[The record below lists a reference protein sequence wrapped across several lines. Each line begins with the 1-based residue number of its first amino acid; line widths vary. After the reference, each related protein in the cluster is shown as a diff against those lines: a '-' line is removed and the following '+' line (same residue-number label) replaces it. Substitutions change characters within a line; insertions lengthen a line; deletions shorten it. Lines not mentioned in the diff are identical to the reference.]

1 MTESGSGASGA
12 GRRPKVGLMAW
23 NATASLEGDRDP
35 GWGDIEE
42 IVLRAEDVGFDSVW
56 VPDEL
61 HWRAE
66 GQADLAFWE
75 VWTLLAALAATTSR
89 VRLGTLVCCTN
100 YRNPALLAK
109 MAATVDEISDGRLVL
124 GLGAGWSE
132 RQFRTF
138 GYPADHLL
146 DRFEEALAI
155 IRGLLRDGRVTCEGR
170 YYQAQDAA
178 LLPAGP
184 RPGGI
189 PIMLGGGSGRM
200 MRLAARYTEGW
211 NAFLIGGDCS
221 PDHVSSLLARLDEA
235 CATEG
240 RDPAT
245 LERSAGVMVA
255 FSDDPYL
262 VGPADWTHGALRG
275 TPAQL
280 AEQLR
285 VLAGIGLGHLQLG
298 ISPPTPGAVEEFGR
312 VLELLDAG

>member
-23 NATASLEGDRDP
+23 NATGSLEGGRDP

-75 VWTLLAALAATTSR
+75 GWTLLAALAATTSR

-109 MAATVDEISDGRLVL
+109 MAATVDEISRGRLVL
-124 GLGAGWSE
+124 GLGAGWSTD
-132 RQFRTF
+132 QFEMF
-138 GYPADHLL
+138 GYEADHLF
-146 DRFEEALAI
+146 DRFEESLGI
-155 IRGLLRDGRVTCEGR
+155 ILGLLRDGHVTFEGR
-170 YYQAQDAA
+170 YQRTRDAA

-189 PIMLGGGSGRM
+189 PILLGVEHSRG
-200 MRLAARYTEGW
+200 MRLAARHADTW
-211 NAFLIGGDCS
+211 NAFLPRRD
-221 PDHVSSLLARLDEA
+221 LAVEIPRLCAELDAA
-235 CATEG
+235 CAAED

-245 LERSAGVMVA
+245 LARTVSLMALLEDVPFVVQGS
-255 FSDDPYL
+255 
-262 VGPADWTHGALRG
+262 DWTERALRG
-275 TPAQL
+275 SSDEIA
-280 AEQLR
+280 AGLR
-285 VLAGIGLGHLQLG
+285 SIAAMGIEEVQVGVVPYSLAGI
-298 ISPPTPGAVEEFGR
+298 ERFGR
-312 VLELLDAG
+312 VLEAL

>member
-1 MTESGSGASGA
+1 MTESGLGASGA

-109 MAATVDEISDGRLVL
+109 MAATVDEISRGRLVL
-124 GLGAGWSE
+124 GLGAGWSKD
-132 RQFRTF
+132 QFEMF
-138 GYPADHLL
+138 GYEADHLF
-146 DRFEEALAI
+146 DRFEESLEI
-155 IRGLLRDGRVTCEGR
+155 ILGLLRDGHVTFEGR
-170 YYQAQDAA
+170 YQRTRDAA

-189 PIMLGGGSGRM
+189 PILLGVEHSRG
-200 MRLAARYTEGW
+200 MRLAARHADTW
-211 NAFLIGGDCS
+211 NAFLPRRD
-221 PDHVSSLLARLDEA
+221 LAVEVPRLCAELDAA
-235 CATEG
+235 CAAED

-245 LERSAGVMVA
+245 LARTVSLMALLEDVPFVVQGS
-255 FSDDPYL
+255 
-262 VGPADWTHGALRG
+262 DWTERALRG
-275 TPAQL
+275 SSDEIA
-280 AEQLR
+280 AGLR
-285 VLAGIGLGHLQLG
+285 SIAAMGIEEVQVGVVPYSLAGI
-298 ISPPTPGAVEEFGR
+298 ERFGR
-312 VLELLDAG
+312 VLEAL

>member
-1 MTESGSGASGA
+1 MTESGLGASGA

-23 NATASLEGDRDP
+23 NATGSLEGGRDP

-75 VWTLLAALAATTSR
+75 GWTLLAALAATTSR

-109 MAATVDEISDGRLVL
+109 MAATVDEISRGRLVL
-124 GLGAGWSE
+124 GLGAGWSTD
-132 RQFRTF
+132 QFEMF
-138 GYPADHLL
+138 GYEADHLF
-146 DRFEEALAI
+146 DRFEESLGI
-155 IRGLLRDGRVTCEGR
+155 ILGLLRDGHVTFEGR
-170 YYQAQDAA
+170 YQRTRDAA

-189 PIMLGGGSGRM
+189 PILLGVEHSRG
-200 MRLAARYTEGW
+200 MRLAARHADTW
-211 NAFLIGGDCS
+211 NAFLPRRD
-221 PDHVSSLLARLDEA
+221 LAVEIPRLCAELDAA
-235 CATEG
+235 CAAED

-245 LERSAGVMVA
+245 LARTVSLMALLEDVPFVVQGS
-255 FSDDPYL
+255 
-262 VGPADWTHGALRG
+262 DWTERALRG
-275 TPAQL
+275 SSDEIA
-280 AEQLR
+280 AGLR
-285 VLAGIGLGHLQLG
+285 SIAAMGIEEVQVGVVPYSLAGI
-298 ISPPTPGAVEEFGR
+298 ERFGR
-312 VLELLDAG
+312 VLEAL

>member
-1 MTESGSGASGA
+1 MVGESLGA
-12 GRRPKVGLMAW
+12 PL
-23 NATASLEGDRDP
+23 
-35 GWGDIEE
+35 GWREH
-42 IVLRAEDVGFDSVW
+42 LALAQAAEAAGFDSLW
-56 VPDEL
+56 IADEL
-61 HWRAE
+61 LYEFDDAPPVAW
-66 GQADLAFWE
+66 WE
-75 VWTLLAALAATTSR
+75 CWTMLAAVGAATTQ
-89 VRLGTLVCCTN
+89 VEFGTFVTCTN
-100 YRNPALLAK
+100 YRNPALVAK

-155 IRGLLRDGRVTCEGR
+155 IRGLLRDGRVTCEGH

-285 VLAGIGLGHLQLG
+285 VLAGIGLGHVQLG

>member
-23 NATASLEGDRDP
+23 NATGSLEGGRDP

-66 GQADLAFWE
+66 GQADVAFWE
-75 VWTLLAALAATTSR
+75 GWTLLAALAATTSR

-109 MAATVDEISDGRLVL
+109 MAATVDEISRGRLVL
-124 GLGAGWSE
+124 GLGAGWSTD
-132 RQFRTF
+132 QFEMF
-138 GYPADHLL
+138 GYEADHLF
-146 DRFEEALAI
+146 DRFEESLAI
-155 IRGLLRDGRVTCEGR
+155 ILGLLRDGHVTFEGR
-170 YYQAQDAA
+170 YQRTRDAA

-189 PIMLGGGSGRM
+189 PILLGVEHSRG
-200 MRLAARYTEGW
+200 MRLAARHADTW
-211 NAFLIGGDCS
+211 NAFLPRRD
-221 PDHVSSLLARLDEA
+221 LAVEIPRLCAELDAA
-235 CATEG
+235 CAAED

-245 LERSAGVMVA
+245 LARTVSLMALLEDVPFVVQGS
-255 FSDDPYL
+255 
-262 VGPADWTHGALRG
+262 DWTERALRG
-275 TPAQL
+275 SSDEIA
-280 AEQLR
+280 AGLR
-285 VLAGIGLGHLQLG
+285 SIAAMGIEEVQVGVVPYSLAGI
-298 ISPPTPGAVEEFGR
+298 ERFGR
-312 VLELLDAG
+312 VLEAL